1 MEISIYSKS
10 TDDELK
16 KLHEQFS
23 AKYGAALQDDARSLE
38 DRQLIRLVAKKI
50 KQPDKQTE
58 EIHSVQ
64 EFIKEYL
71 YRKLKELALLI
82 YLAMDKCKDFGPMG
96 EQRVSISFCRN
107 VLNISNNR
115 EVTQFDAD
123 RFRRLLDE
131 CDKRN
136 GVKSGDAY
144 LAYLKKDFVL
154 ELFGIKYGY
163 LDLSGL
169 NLLFDLI
176 GLGCYLLSAHH
187 RSFGVRFIFGAVEK
201 KELEN
206 NQVFIIQQEYI
217 RAPQFVLSIAAE
229 VFQDSTMIRREACE
243 VIFFNKWQ
251 KFFDQSKAERKHALH
266 HVNSALREGVK
277 EKALAFY
284 AAQKTEDVLKVKEIF
299 IEEMID
305 GILWHEM
312 GHHVSFQDM
321 GQPYRALVNTF
332 TEGAENIGAILPEA
346 LADWAPEQGARKGA
360 FTRFLELS
368 KTDVRRAARDL
379 YVYISDNW
387 FVDESEEFMSL
398 MSNILAGLAVY
409 FVQPDGAVDFAR
421 LSKEKDQIYSFLQKR
436 YKGLI
441 DRLLAVFQQSIY
453 EVGIHRLDYNGL
465 EKEVF
470 KMYQNAY
477 AGHRYT
483 MEELRAYSPF
493 WINIT
498 AYLKKFSKANWEKY
512 QEILAEEADL
522 VEKMIL
528 RVVTKGQEE
537 KYKNSLREYIITR
550 AKELGLIQILPEID
564 STAAVRAAC
573 AAMKMPDAVLEK
585 VQARFTEIMNDKPYE
600 ISISYDGEK
609 DPFIAAVQEMLLKSG
624 YGSIKS
630 GMLIGEYYNP
640 ESGTEERKQ
649 YIKNELES
657 LRDQLESEMYLEI
670 DILRVNGKY
679 PAAKPIIEELL
690 QTVTFLDGRK
700 LAEKIKNVEFSPL
713 DNDALLE
720 VFVPLKRGYMDWNT
734 SQAVWRINQDLRP
747 DEFMLQWT
755 IDRDFLEAL
764 IEAYS

>member
-1 MEISIYSKS
+1 VEISIYSKS
-10 TDDELK
+10 TEDELK
-16 KLHEQFS
+16 KLHEQFN
-23 AKYGAALQDDARSLE
+23 AKYGAVLQDDARSLE
-38 DRQLIRLVAKKI
+38 DRQLTKLVAKRI
-50 KQPDKQTE
+50 KQPDKQAE
-58 EIHSVQ
+58 ELHSIR
-64 EFIKEYL
+64 EFVKEYL
-71 YRKLKELALLI
+71 YRELKELALLI
-82 YLAMDKCKDFGPMG
+82 YLSMDKRKDFGPMG

-107 VLNISNNR
+107 ILNIPNNR

-123 RFRRLLDE
+123 RFRRLLDD
-131 CDKRN
+131 CDKRHGN
-136 GVKSGDAY
+136 KSGDAY
-144 LAYLKKDFVL
+144 LAYIKKDFVL
-154 ELFGIKYGY
+154 ELFGAKYGY
-163 LDLSGL
+163 LDLPGL

-176 GLGCYLLSAHH
+176 GLDCYLLSAHH
-187 RSFGVRFIFGAVEK
+187 RSYGVRFIFGAVEK

-206 NQVFIIQQEYI
+206 NQVFVIQQEYI

-284 AAQKTEDVLKVKEIF
+284 VAQKTEDVLKIKEPF
-299 IEEMID
+299 INEMID

-332 TEGAENIGAILPEA
+332 TEGAENVGAILPEA

-368 KTDVRRAARDL
+368 RTDAQRATRDL
-379 YVYISDNW
+379 YVYMSDNW
-387 FVDESEEFMSL
+387 FVDEMEEFMGL
-398 MSNILAGLAVY
+398 MSNVLVGLAIY
-409 FVQPDGAVDFAR
+409 FVQPDGSVDFGR
-421 LSKEKDQIYSFLQKR
+421 LSREKGQIYNFLQKR
-436 YKGLI
+436 YKGLA
-441 DRLLAVFQQSIY
+441 DKLLAIFRQAIY

-465 EKEVF
+465 EKEIF

-477 AGHRYT
+477 AAHRYT

-498 AYLKKFSKANWEKY
+498 AYLKKFSRTNWEKY
-512 QEILAEEADL
+512 QEILAEEAGL
-522 VEKMIL
+522 LEKMIL

-537 KYKNSLREYIITR
+537 KYKNSLREYIVER
-550 AKELGLIQILPEID
+550 AKEIGLIQILPEVD
-564 STAAVRAAC
+564 SAAAVRVAC
-573 AAMKMPDAVLEK
+573 DAMKMPESVREK
-585 VQARFTEIMNDKPYE
+585 ARARFTEIMHNKPYE

-609 DPFIAAVQEMLLKSG
+609 DPFIAALQEMLLKSG

-640 ESGTEERKQ
+640 EAGTEERKQ

-679 PAAKPIIEELL
+679 PAAKPMAEELL
-690 QTVTFLDGRK
+690 QTITFLDGRK
-700 LAEKIKNVEFSPL
+700 LAEKFKSVEFSPL
-713 DNDALLE
+713 ENDALLE
-720 VFVPLKRGYMDWNT
+720 VFIPLKRGYMDWNT
-734 SQAVWRINQDLRP
+734 SQAVWRVNQDLRP
-747 DEFMLQWT
+747 AEFMLQWT
-755 IDRDFLEAL
+755 IDKDFLEAL